1 MLPFMARGSM
11 RAILRRDF
19 PSGLDEDV
27 IASVALPVL
36 QALEYVHRNGGIHR
50 DVKAANILLS
60 DTGDV
65 QLADFGVA
73 VASTRTASMVTA
85 ARGPSIAAAGGGRL
99 GNLRATTVI
108 GTLAYMAPEV
118 MCNDGDGCVC
128 RRGGRLLGCT
138 FSMSELHGSA

>member
-1 MLPFMARGSM
+1 M

-27 IASVALPVL
+27 IASVALPVI

-65 QLADFGVA
+65 QLAAFGVA
-73 VASTRTASMVTA
+73 VASTRTASMVA
-85 ARGPSIAAAGGGRL
+85 AVRGPIIAAAGGGAL
-99 GNLRATTVI
+99 VYPL
-108 GTLAYMAPEV
+108 
-118 MCNDGDGCVC
+118 
-128 RRGGRLLGCT
+128 
-138 FSMSELHGSA
+138 